1 MKHIKLFESFA
12 SSPAQLLVTGDWTGI
27 TDDGRPVDWVAPS
40 TFFFEYLP
48 SGSPIPSGYVNA
60 EDFTITDL
68 EYLAE
73 EAFGGDQN
81 GINVAPKDYL
91 SLVGDTSQ
99 YAEDLRNGVLRIFID
114 PSISVSQ
121 LESYLREEASNI
133 WDSVSDQNY
142 YGVLDYG
149 ETEGLDPEY
158 VRLAEENKPFPRK
171 IIFKK

>member
-1 MKHIKLFESFA
+1 MKHIKLFESFGTA
-12 SSPAQLLVTGDWTGI
+12 PAQLLVTGDWSGI
-27 TDDGRPVDWVAPS
+27 TEDGGPLDFVAPS

-48 SGSPIPSGYVNA
+48 SGSPIPSGYENA
-60 EDFTITDL
+60 EDRITDL
-68 EYLAE
+68 EYIAE

-81 GINVAPKDYL
+81 GINVAPKNYV

-121 LESYLREEASNI
+121 LESYLREKASEI

-149 ETEGLDPEY
+149 DNEGLDPEY